1 MPDRS
6 AKGSLQDL
14 RDRPAHRLLAEQGSR
29 QPVRGSIP
37 VFRTKYGV
45 GLDFGHH
52 SVKAAIVSPNKRMV
66 LELLETSG
74 RKLHRERYLRHR
86 SSCGT
91 VH

>member
-1 MPDRS
+1 M
-6 AKGSLQDL
+6 QDL

-66 LELLETSG
+66 LELLETDLLPERAFMEDRWDPG
-74 RKLHRERYLRHR
+74 RHA
-86 SSCGT
+86 
-91 VH
+91 

>member
-66 LELLETSG
+66 LELLETDLLPERAFMEDRWDPG
-74 RKLHRERYLRHR
+74 RHA
-86 SSCGT
+86 
-91 VH
+91 